1 MWFQLLS
8 LTLPPLLLPLLLL
21 HLQQVLANSLLCS
34 FTRCSIAIWE
44 TVVGFLAL
52 VRVSFSSL
60 FDILCYRGCIHLNAW
75 CFCSFIQLHTWHG
88 MWWVACNVNDV
99 EKSCVDGYI
108 NIIMNDMV
116 AAEMMYTWLCSLC
129 SYATFYHFSLI
140 WNLWLAKQSHF
151 LSTTF
156 FILVICAGV
165 LIDKK
170 NFQNCYNNFPPFS
183 R

>member
-8 LTLPPLLLPLLLL
+8 LTLPPLLLLLPLLLL

-44 TVVGFLAL
+44 TVVGFLAI

-60 FDILCYRGCIHLNAW
+60 FDILCYRGCFHLNAW
-75 CFCSFIQLHTWHG
+75 CFCPFIQLHTWHG

-99 EKSCVDGYI
+99 EKRCVDGYI

-129 SYATFYHFSLI
+129 SYSMLHFTTFRWSEIYDWQNKVTFYL
-140 WNLWLAKQSHF
+140 LLF
-151 LSTTF
+151 LYLSSVRGF
-156 FILVICAGV
+156 W
-165 LIDKK
+165 
-170 NFQNCYNNFPPFS
+170 
-183 R
+183 